1 MNAKTARPKSAAYK
15 SIAFNEKFK
24 QAEQK
29 F

>member
-1 MNAKTARPKSAAYK
+1 MNAKTARPKSAAYN

-29 F
+29 S